1 VKRLPMTPSQTIG
14 PFFRL
19 ALERPEWSDLARGG
33 ARGEAIVVEGRV
45 LDGDGAPVDD
55 ALLETWQANAEG
67 TYDHPED
74 AQAGKTDP
82 AFRGFGRALT
92 DAQGLYRF
100 TTVRPGRV
108 AGPGGALQA
117 PHLEVAIFARGLLK
131 RLVTRVYF
139 EGDPANE
146 ADPVLGSIAEPSL
159 RRTLIAARERSG
171 GGPGTYRFDIVLQG
185 EGETAFFDL

>member
-1 VKRLPMTPSQTIG
+1 MPLLPTTPSQTIG

-19 ALERPEWSDLARGG
+19 SLERPEWSDLVRGG
-33 ARGEAIVVEGRV
+33 ARGEVIAVEGSV

-55 ALLETWQANAEG
+55 ALLEIWQANADGKYE
-67 TYDHPED
+67 HRED
-74 AQAGKTDP
+74 GQAGKNDP
-82 AFRGFGRALT
+82 AFRGFGRAST
-92 DAQGLYRF
+92 GAQGRYRF

-146 ADPVLGSIAEPSL
+146 ADPVLGSIAEPLL
-159 RRTLIAARERSG
+159 RQTLIAARERSG
-171 GGPGTYRFDIVLQG
+171 GGPATYRFDIVLQG

>member
-1 VKRLPMTPSQTIG
+1 MPLLPTTPSQTIG

-19 ALERPEWSDLARGG
+19 SLERPEWSDLVRGG
-33 ARGEAIVVEGRV
+33 ARGEVIAVEGSV

-55 ALLETWQANAEG
+55 ALLEIWQANADGKYE
-67 TYDHPED
+67 HRED
-74 AQAGKTDP
+74 GQAGKNDP
-82 AFRGFGRALT
+82 AFRGFGRAST
-92 DAQGLYRF
+92 GAQGRYRF

-146 ADPVLGSIAEPSL
+146 ADPVLGSIAEPLL

-171 GGPGTYRFDIVLQG
+171 GGPVTYRFDIVLQG